1 MKAKKGHMKK
11 NSLIIITILSLFLFP
26 VAALADTLSFTDP
39 GNKTVT
45 EGQLLSFTLTAT
57 ANKSVSFS
65 YSPLLSG
72 ASIGPVTKSGSTYT
86 ATFTWTPA
94 IGQAGTYTVT
104 YRACTPS
111 CSANQSYTRTIT
123 VNPAATTSVPT
134 TTTTIAP
141 PITTTTT
148 QPTTTTSVSTTTT
161 R

>member
-1 MKAKKGHMKK
+1 MNAKNEHIKK
-11 NSLIIITILSLFLFP
+11 NSLILITILALLLFP
-26 VAALADTLSFTDP
+26 IAAFADTLSFTDP

-57 ANKSVSFS
+57 ANKAVSFS
-65 YSPLLSG
+65 YSPLIAGSSL
-72 ASIGPVTKSGSTYT
+72 GPITKSGSTYSS
-86 ATFTWTPA
+86 TFTWTPA

-134 TTTTIAP
+134 TTTT
-141 PITTTTT
+141 
-148 QPTTTTSVSTTTT
+148 
-161 R
+161 